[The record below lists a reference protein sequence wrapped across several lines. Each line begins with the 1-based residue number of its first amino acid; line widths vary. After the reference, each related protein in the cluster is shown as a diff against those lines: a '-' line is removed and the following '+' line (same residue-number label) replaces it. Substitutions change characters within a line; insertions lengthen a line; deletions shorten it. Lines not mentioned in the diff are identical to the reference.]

1 MRKHRYEEMTPWEL
15 SEAREKASLVY
26 VPIGST
32 EFHGQH
38 LPVGFDAMH
47 AHAVCLSAAEQ
58 TGGVV
63 LPPTFWGTRGH
74 EGFPGSLLLQEATIA
89 ALAAD
94 ILDRLAAQ
102 GYELVVLFTGHWPEV
117 QGGLLKRV
125 AESRTTRD
133 PGVRVMVLDPL
144 TIHPTEARTEHA
156 GRIETS
162 IMLHLRP
169 ELVHMERLNA
179 PDALHAITPD
189 CVEASAEYGKAWFEA
204 VVAETVRRVSEACNG
219 GDR

>member
-15 SEAREKASLVY
+15 AAAQEQASLVY

-74 EGFPGSLLLQEATIA
+74 EQFPGSLLLQEETIA

-94 ILDRLAAQ
+94 VLDRLAAQ
-102 GYELVVLFTGHWPEV
+102 GYRRIVLFTGHWPEV
-117 QGGLLKRV
+117 QGELLKRV
-125 AESRTTRD
+125 AEGHVARN
-133 PGVRVMVLDPL
+133 PGVRVLVLDPL

-169 ELVHMERLNA
+169 ELVHMERLEA
-179 PDALHAITPD
+179 PGALHAITPD
-189 CVEASAEYGKAWFEA
+189 CVEATAAYGRQWFEA
-204 VVAETVRRVSEACNG
+204 IAAETVRRVKEAL
-219 GDR
+219 

>member
-1 MRKHRYEEMTPWEL
+1 MCKHRYEEMTPWEL
-15 SEAREKASLVY
+15 AEARDQASLVY

-47 AHAVCLSAAEQ
+47 AYAVCLSAAEQ

-74 EGFPGSLLLQEATIA
+74 EGFPGSLLVQEETIA

-94 ILDRLAAQ
+94 ILDRLTAQ
-102 GYELVVLFTGHWPEV
+102 SYRLIVLFTGHWPEV

-125 AESRTTRD
+125 AESHTARN
-133 PGVRVMVLDPL
+133 PSVRVTVLDPL

-162 IMLHLRP
+162 VMLHLRP
-169 ELVHMERLNA
+169 DLVHLERLQA
-179 PDALHAITPD
+179 PDALQAITPD
-189 CVEASAEYGKAWFEA
+189 CVEASAEYGRAWFETI
-204 VVAETVRRVSEACNG
+204 VAETARRVKEAL
-219 GDR
+219 